1 MRKLVP
7 IGLLEPGQVLWVD
20 GETHPM
26 TADQD
31 WPFLMRVLQPSLDRH
46 GCGFILNLQPGRL
59 SGLEDFAPGLFF
71 GQVEPDLLQPAHNAC
86 RAMCAARMLSTVP
99 PYDQNNISYL
109 NKTNSQDMQAQA
121 QSSLMVRSS
130 RGLDRICT
138 SLALK

>member
-1 MRKLVP
+1 MA
-7 IGLLEPGQVLWVD
+7 
-20 GETHPM
+20 
-26 TADQD
+26 ADQD
-31 WPFLMRVLQPSLDRH
+31 WSFLKRVLQPSLEGH

-109 NKTNSQDMQAQA
+109 NKNKFSRHAGPSAVELDGEVLARVGQDLHIFGTEVVRK
-121 QSSLMVRSS
+121 SVDHLSL
-130 RGLDRICT
+130 T
-138 SLALK
+138 FQ